1 MINTQRPWLRFDEG
15 LAAQSAGLTQS
26 VTSVRS
32 WLAGSGAAELK
43 GKSLL
48 FVGIGASYAAAA
60 SPVYFLRQAGVKAF
74 RSSCADVPDEG
85 PALAEIYV
93 GVSQGGRSRETLQA
107 LLTVPRD
114 RRLAVVNNSESPLAE
129 ESGNVL
135 SVGDLLDSRMSS
147 IGFTATVAAL
157 GLLAE
162 WLTTGTTDTG
172 WDEIGPLSEKVITD
186 NDDLLRS
193 FATQIAA
200 RGMVDVVAAA
210 PNLTSAEQ
218 GSLLFREG
226 PFLPS
231 MAMDTRSYLH
241 GPMDCAGPTAHV
253 LIGRAREGLLADQL
267 AEKDVP
273 ILLITDEDVE
283 TSTAMTVRIPALT
296 AVQRSVLEVAVL
308 QKLVQHTAAALGRN
322 IEDRAFTRYDTK
334 VDSVRQVIDGTL

>member
-1 MINTQRPWLRFDEG
+1 MTTTRPWLKFDEG
-15 LAAQSAGLTQS
+15 IASQSAGLTAS
-26 VTSVRS
+26 VQQVRE
-32 WLAGSGAAELK
+32 WLATGAAEQVR

-60 SPVYFLRQAGVKAF
+60 TPVYFLRQAGTAAF

-85 PALAEIYV
+85 PSLADVYV
-93 GVSQGGRSRETLQA
+93 GISQGGRSRETIQA
-107 LLTVPRD
+107 LLTVPRE
-114 RRLAVVNNSESPLAE
+114 RRMAVVNNSDSPLASE
-129 ESGNVL
+129 AGTVL

-162 WLTTGTTDTG
+162 WITTGSTDAA
-172 WDEIGPLSEKVITD
+172 WDNIGPLTETVMAD
-186 NDDLLRS
+186 NDEVLRS
-193 FATQIAA
+193 FAKEIAD
-200 RGMVDVVAAA
+200 RGTVDVVAAA

-218 GSLLFREG
+218 GALLFREG
-226 PFLPS
+226 PFVPS

-241 GPMDCAGPTAHV
+241 GPMDCAGSSTTHV

-267 AEKDVP
+267 SEKGVP
-273 ILLITDEDVE
+273 ILLITDEDV
-283 TSTAMTVRIPALT
+283 TASAATIVRIPRLT
-296 AVQRSVLEVAVL
+296 AVQRSVLEVAL
-308 QKLVQHTAAALGRN
+308 MQRLVQHTADAFGRN